1 MARPQLSHRNRLRV
15 LSNVNDNYCVK
26 CVTRLK
32 DCACVSRKVQGL
44 NPPPV
49 IAWRLYQQER
59 DCKFTCKFLCCES
72 CSFCQRVSTKERC
85 KSQLLLSPSKNE
97 VCERCFL
104 CRSLEFCKSCHKCH
118 KCCSRLH
125 QFWEKWAALGASPK
139 VVLREGFTLPF
150 RFRPNSTRSHN
161 CHKLLCKP
169 PQEPLLD
176 GGFASAGEQKCSR
189 TGHNSK
195 ISGVLETYL
204 GPQHLEQL
212 SKHRVVQ
219 NGDTRDNKCL
229 PTGS

>member
-1 MARPQLSHRNRLRV
+1 MK
-15 LSNVNDNYCVK
+15 CVK
-26 CVTRLK
+26 DVSCVDHLSSVNLVTNVPIVVPDL
-32 DCACVSRKVQGL
+32 
-44 NPPPV
+44 PV
-49 IAWRLYQQER
+49 GA
-59 DCKFTCKFLCCES
+59 
-72 CSFCQRVSTKERC
+72 
-85 KSQLLLSPSKNE
+85 
-97 VCERCFL
+97 
-104 CRSLEFCKSCHKCH
+104 
-118 KCCSRLH
+118 RLH
-125 QFWEKWAALGASPK
+125 QFLEKWAALGASPK

-161 CHKLLCKP
+161 CHKLLCKS
-169 PQEPLLD
+169 PQEPLLA

-212 SKHRVVQ
+212 SKHTLVQ